1 MTVTVYPGA
10 HHGFDAPGGKPRV
23 WKEVTT
29 GVDAGKGVTLAPDP
43 IAREAATQSVRT
55 FLKERLQ

>member
-10 HHGFDAPGGKPRV
+10 FHGFDAPRGKMTV

-29 GVDAGKGVTLAPDP
+29 GAHPDKGVTLAPNP

>member
-1 MTVTVYPGA
+1 MDVTVYPGA
-10 HHGFDAPGGKPRV
+10 YHGFDAPSGKVTV

-29 GVDAGKGVTLAPDP
+29 GVDAGKGVTLAPNP
-43 IAREAATQSVRT
+43 AARDAATQAVRS